1 MLTLSRGFE
10 LLGDYVLFLVLWGA
24 VGIIGLI
31 AGVVVVVNAARQMER
46 AAAQSSRAAKPEDVL
61 AA

>member
-46 AAAQSSRAAKPEDVL
+46 AAAQSIRAEKPEDVL